1 MKCVRIHE
9 HGSFDKLLFE
19 EIPPPRITS
28 SEVLVNVKATSL
40 NHLDLWVRKGL
51 PGVTFPLPIIPGVDA
66 AGIVA
71 EVGEGVSHVHPGDRV
86 VVAQGIS
93 CGHCTV
99 CLNGQDNLCKE
110 YRLIG
115 EHRDGADA
123 EFLSVPGRNVI
134 KLRAAVS
141 FEQAAAGALVF
152 LTAWQMLVD
161 KAKVRPGEDV
171 LVMGASSGVGS
182 AGIQIAKLFGARVIA
197 VTSSEGKAAHAR
209 SLGAD
214 EIILHTKEKITDRVR
229 DITAKRGVDIVFEHV
244 GSGVWDACIRSL
256 TKGGRLVTCGATS
269 GHEAIT
275 DLRYIFYKQL
285 QILGSTMGRKGDL
298 ITILNFFEQGKLK
311 PVIDRVIP
319 LDQVREGHRLLE
331 ESEQFG
337 KIVMTP

>member
-9 HGSFDKLLFE
+9 HGGLEKLLIE
-19 EIPPPRITS
+19 EIPPPKISS
-28 SEVLVNVKATSL
+28 SEVLVQVKATSL

-51 PGVTFPLPIIPGVDA
+51 PGVKFPLPIIPGIDA

-71 EVGEGVSHVHPGDRV
+71 EVGDAVTHVVPGDRV
-86 VVAQGIS
+86 AIAQGIS
-93 CGHCTV
+93 CGHCV
-99 CLNGQDNLCKE
+99 WCLNGQDNLCKD

-134 KLRAAVS
+134 KLSKALS

-152 LTAWQMLVD
+152 RTAWQMLVD
-161 KAKVRPGEDV
+161 KARVRPGEDV

-182 AGIQIAKLFGARVIA
+182 AGLQIAKLFGARVIA
-197 VTSSEGKAAHAR
+197 VTSSEKKADHAR
-209 SLGAD
+209 MLGAD
-214 EIILHTKEKITDRVR
+214 ETIIRTKGNIVKEVR
-229 DITAKRGVDIVFEHV
+229 ALTAKRGVDVVFEHV
-244 GSGVWDACIRSL
+244 GSSVWDDCIKSL
-256 TKGGRLVTCGATS
+256 AKGGRLVTCGATS
-269 GHEAIT
+269 GFDAAT

-298 ITILNFFEQGKLK
+298 ITILKFFEEGKLK

-331 ESEQFG
+331 EGTQFG

>member
-1 MKCVRIHE
+1 MKCVRIRE
-9 HGSFDKLLFE
+9 HGGFDKLLFE
-19 EIPPPRITS
+19 EISPPRITS
-28 SEVLVNVKATSL
+28 SEVLVHVKATSL

-71 EVGEGVSHVHPGDRV
+71 EVGDAVSHVHPGDRV

-93 CGHCTV
+93 CGHCTL
-99 CLNGQDNLCKE
+99 CLNGHDNLCKE

-197 VTSSEGKAAHAR
+197 VTSSEEKAAHAR

-229 DITAKRGVDIVFEHV
+229 AITAKRGVDVVFEHV
-244 GSGVWDACIRSL
+244 GSVVWDACIKSL

-269 GHEAIT
+269 GHEALT
-275 DLRYIFYKQL
+275 DLRYIFYKQI

-298 ITILNFFEQGKLK
+298 ITILDFFEQGKLK

-331 ESEQFG
+331 EGAQFG

>member
-9 HGSFDKLLFE
+9 HGGFDKLLIE
-19 EIPPPRITS
+19 EIPPPRISS
-28 SEVLVNVKATSL
+28 SEVLVHVKATSL

-71 EVGEGVSHVHPGDRV
+71 EVGDAVSHVQPGDRV

-93 CGHCTV
+93 CGHCTW
-99 CLNGQDNLCKE
+99 CLNGHDNLCKE

-134 KLRAAVS
+134 KLRAAIS

-161 KAKVRPGEDV
+161 KAKVRPGEEV

-197 VTSSEGKAAHAR
+197 VTSSEAKAEQAR
-209 SLGAD
+209 TLGAD
-214 EIILHTKEKITDRVR
+214 EVILHTKEKIVDRVR
-229 DITAKRGVDIVFEHV
+229 TLTAKRGVDVVFEHV
-244 GSGVWDACIRSL
+244 GSAVWEACIKSL
-256 TKGGRLVTCGATS
+256 AKGGRLVTCGATS
-269 GHEAIT
+269 GHGATT
-275 DLRYIFYKQL
+275 DLRYVFYKQL

-331 ESEQFG
+331 EGSQFG
-337 KIVMTP
+337 KIVMIP

>member
-9 HGSFDKLLFE
+9 HGGLEKLLIE
-19 EIPPPRITS
+19 EIPPPKISS
-28 SEVLVNVKATSL
+28 SEVLVQVKATSL

-51 PGVTFPLPIIPGVDA
+51 PGVKFPLPIIPGIDA

-71 EVGEGVSHVHPGDRV
+71 EVGDAVTHVVPGDRV
-86 VVAQGIS
+86 AIAQGIS
-93 CGHCTV
+93 CGHCV
-99 CLNGQDNLCKE
+99 WCLNGQDNLCKD

-134 KLRAAVS
+134 KLSKALS

-161 KAKVRPGEDV
+161 KARVRPGEDV

-182 AGIQIAKLFGARVIA
+182 AGLQIAKLFGARVIA
-197 VTSSEGKAAHAR
+197 VTSSEKKADHAR
-209 SLGAD
+209 MLGAD
-214 EIILHTKEKITDRVR
+214 ETIIRTKGNIVKEVR
-229 DITAKRGVDIVFEHV
+229 ALTAKRGVDVVFEHV
-244 GSGVWDACIRSL
+244 GSSVWDDCIKSL
-256 TKGGRLVTCGATS
+256 AKGGRLVTCGATS
-269 GHEAIT
+269 GFDAAT

-298 ITILNFFEQGKLK
+298 ITILKFFEEGKLK

-331 ESEQFG
+331 EGTQFG

>member
-9 HGSFDKLLFE
+9 HGGLEKLLIE
-19 EIPPPRITS
+19 EIPPPKISS
-28 SEVLVNVKATSL
+28 SEVLVQVKATSL

-51 PGVTFPLPIIPGVDA
+51 PGVRFPLPIIPGIDA

-71 EVGEGVSHVHPGDRV
+71 EVGDAVTHVVPGDRV
-86 VVAQGIS
+86 AIAQGIS
-93 CGHCTV
+93 CGHCV
-99 CLNGQDNLCKE
+99 WCLNGQDNLCKD

-134 KLRAAVS
+134 KLSKALS

-161 KAKVRPGEDV
+161 KARVRPGEDV

-182 AGIQIAKLFGARVIA
+182 AGLQIAKLFGARVIA
-197 VTSSEGKAAHAR
+197 VTSSEKKADHAR
-209 SLGAD
+209 MLGAD
-214 EIILHTKEKITDRVR
+214 ETIIRTKGNIVKEVR
-229 DITAKRGVDIVFEHV
+229 ALTAKRGVDVVFEHV
-244 GSGVWDACIRSL
+244 GSSVWDDCIKSL
-256 TKGGRLVTCGATS
+256 AKGGRLVTCGATS
-269 GHEAIT
+269 GFDAAT

-298 ITILNFFEQGKLK
+298 ITILKFFEEGKLK

-331 ESEQFG
+331 EGTQFG